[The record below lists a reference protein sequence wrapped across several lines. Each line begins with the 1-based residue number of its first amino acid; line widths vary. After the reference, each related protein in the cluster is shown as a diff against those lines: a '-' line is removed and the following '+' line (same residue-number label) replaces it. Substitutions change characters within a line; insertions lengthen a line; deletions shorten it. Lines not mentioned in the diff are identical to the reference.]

1 MREGRLA
8 WRAVRRRKEWRGQ
21 KGVHDS
27 VGILVLDVRIC
38 VQIHNR
44 EAKHIKQIKMTIW
57 RNKEIELN
65 KILPSVRT

>member
-44 EAKHIKQIKMTIW
+44 EAKHIKIKMTI
-57 RNKEIELN
+57 
-65 KILPSVRT
+65 